1 MAQPEA
7 AWWRAG
13 YLVTMLELGLPKKVN
28 ARTCAAWS
36 MSNKHTRTPHPDR
49 PEHASASEGR
59 GYAGEAAWRAGIDP
73 ALGGPAA
80 AMAAEVELAMSDLL
94 GDANG
99 EIVFFNDSGLRRLAI
114 ATDAAV
120 VADGRAGAHR
130 TAGGQDVSGF
140 RFVTFDNGLTLY
152 YESGL
157 DVVVRGAR

>member
-1 MAQPEA
+1 
-7 AWWRAG
+7 
-13 YLVTMLELGLPKKVN
+13 
-28 ARTCAAWS
+28 
-36 MSNKHTRTPHPDR
+36 MSNKQTRTPHPDR
-49 PEHASASEGR
+49 PEHASAAEGR
-59 GYAGEAAWRAGIDP
+59 GYAGDAAWRAGIDP
-73 ALGGPAA
+73 AQGGAAA

-99 EIVFFNDSGLRRLAI
+99 EIVFFNDSGLRRLLI

-140 RFVTFDNGLTLY
+140 LFVTFDNGLTLY
-152 YESGL
+152 YETGL